1 MENERSEKDFGE
13 DKQKKYVMH
22 CMTHILQQ
30 ECRGILEYKIICK
43 KKACERISHRSSIFN
58 AL

>member
-1 MENERSEKDFGE
+1 MENGRSEKDFGE
-13 DKQKKYVMH
+13 DKQCGGV
-22 CMTHILQQ
+22 
-30 ECRGILEYKIICK
+30 LEYKIICK